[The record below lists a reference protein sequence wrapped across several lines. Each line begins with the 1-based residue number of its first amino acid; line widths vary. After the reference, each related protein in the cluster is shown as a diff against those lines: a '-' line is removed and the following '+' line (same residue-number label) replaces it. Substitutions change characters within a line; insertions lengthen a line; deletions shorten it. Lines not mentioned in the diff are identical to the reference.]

1 MFICLFYYK
10 IGHILLTQCAYDYM
24 ITIITI
30 SPTITKFQLTSAPS
44 GAQISNCNR
53 KTIRL
58 TLHNNWCILSTGSTS
73 WECDFFL
80 PLSNASF
87 ASLRAQR
94 SMGVG
99 NVRRTLSSTSC
110 ILWGLGGAHNMFR
123 RRNIR
128 LSTYSRAS
136 SRADI
141 DGWTCSST
149 CNHTPRN
156 AEAVTDTQ
164 YYSQWVAG
172 LLLRCIY
179 VYM

>member
-1 MFICLFYYK
+1 MVCLRLY
-10 IGHILLTQCAYDYM
+10 HDHNHNLSDYN
-24 ITIITI
+24 
-30 SPTITKFQLTSAPS
+30 QVSAPS
-44 GAQISNCNR
+44 GAQMYSNCNR
-53 KTIRL
+53 QSIRL
-58 TLHNNWCILSTGSTS
+58 TLHNNWCILSTGRTS
-73 WECDFFL
+73 WEWDFFL

-110 ILWGLGGAHNMFR
+110 ILCGFGGAHNMFR
-123 RRNIR
+123 SRNIR

-149 CNHTPRN
+149 CNQSPCN
-156 AEAVTDTQ
+156 ADAVTDTR
-164 YYSQWVAG
+164 YYSRRYVG
-172 LLLRCIY
+172 LLLRCILTCK
-179 VYM
+179 